1 MAKPLRK
8 YDAMSE
14 SIPKNYYVYFGQNGW
29 TKKFHEVFKT
39 ISGVTEGLRVSGLI
53 ASERLL
59 IANQRDQSEC
69 NFYGDIDCLPSLLNK
84 FSDYSNSLD
93 EIASL
98 ESELDINFWR
108 FLYAERRFIRH
119 HYRRKYVSHEFTH
132 NELANLACCMVKF
145 FNEKLEGVDCV
156 VMQNPS
162 SGWSY
167 LLALLAVKRGIKLRA
182 VRSLGLPNHSA
193 IWGFTPFEEYTDVN
207 ELFFKYRDGLLIPND
222 LRETAQDTIDK
233 FLQTQEGPAWLAAA
247 DTQANLRWNMFF
259 QKTKYLLQKLL
270 SREFLRPSKFYSP
283 MTMFQEKIKFKL
295 RKLCYQFLLKGK
307 YHEQKT
313 EQKFA
318 LFFLSVE
325 PESAISVN
333 AENCFNQLALIE
345 NIARQLPINWKL
357 YVKEHPVML
366 GWRPASFYNALRKIP
381 NVGLVAPELNAGD
394 LSKKSQLVLTINGSV
409 GLEAALNKIPVITF
423 GKSLYNELSSVVHCE
438 NMSSIYSCIKI
449 TRTVVH
455 DNDEHISFLS
465 ALTKFSFPCPYDYH
479 WGIDDNNP
487 EKVLEYKYVTEHLAN
502 SLLNTFKAGR

>member
-1 MAKPLRK
+1 MRK
-8 YDAMSE
+8 YDAMSK
-14 SIPKNYYVYFGQNGW
+14 SIPKNYYVFFGQNGW

-39 ISGVTEGLRVSGLI
+39 ISGVTDGLRVSGLI

-69 NFYGDIDCLPSLLNK
+69 DFYGDIDCLPSLLNK

-119 HYRRKYVSHEFTH
+119 HHRRKYVSHEFTH
-132 NELANLACCMVKF
+132 SELANLACCMAKF
-145 FNEKLEGVDCV
+145 FEEKLEGVDCV

-193 IWGFTPFEEYTDVN
+193 IWGFTPFEEYADVN
-207 ELFFKYRDGLLIPND
+207 ELFFKYRDGLMIPSE
-222 LRETAQDTIDK
+222 LQETAKGTIEK
-233 FLQTQEGPAWLAAA
+233 FIKTQEGPAWLAAA
-247 DTQANLRWNMFF
+247 DTQASLRWNMFF
-259 QKTKYLLQKLL
+259 QKSKHLLERLFSGNFL
-270 SREFLRPSKFYSP
+270 SPSRFYSP
-283 MTMFQEKIKFKL
+283 MTVFQEKIKFKL
-295 RKLCYQFLLKGK
+295 RKRYYRFVLKGK
-307 YHEQKT
+307 YDEQEPK
-313 EQKFA
+313 QKFA
-318 LFFLSVE
+318 VFFLSVE

-357 YVKEHPVML
+357 YVKEHPVMF
-366 GWRPASFYNALRKIP
+366 GWRPSSFYSTLKKIP
-381 NVGLVAPELNAGD
+381 NVSLVTPESNAGE
-394 LSKKSQLVLTINGSV
+394 LSKKSQLVMTINGSV

-423 GKSLYNELSSVVHCE
+423 GKSLYNELSSVIHCQDM
-438 NMSSIYSCIKI
+438 NSIYSCIKK
-449 TRTVVH
+449 TKTVVH
-455 DNDEHISFLS
+455 DDDEYVSFLS

-487 EKVLEYKYVTEHLAN
+487 DKVLEYKSVTENLAN
-502 SLLNTFKAGR
+502 SLLNTFKAER